1 MNDATI
7 KLGTRTLTVP
17 SDVARLAGFEVYS
30 DGSTRE
36 LSFSSEPLRRLARA
50 LDELPEGTSDER
62 VVLRSIANY
71 DRRLEA
77 ERVLAEQRKAAEVGA
92 TAAKNERAA
101 AGMKVWI
108 ERQSERR
115 PS

>member
-1 MNDATI
+1 MINATI
-7 KLGTRTLTVP
+7 KLGTRTLIVP
-17 SDVARLAGFEVYS
+17 SDVARLAGFDVYS

-36 LSFSSEPLRRLARA
+36 MSFSSDPLRRIARA
-50 LDELPEGTSDER
+50 LDELPEGTPDER
-62 VVLRSIANY
+62 VVLRSIANH

-77 ERVLAEQRKAAEVGA
+77 ERVLAEQKK
-92 TAAKNERAA
+92 TADIESTTAKNERAA

-108 ERQSERR
+108 ERQAEKR